1 MPYINNVEI
10 AGNLGKDAKSST
22 TKTGKQVIR
31 FSIASSKRWTDK
43 EGKEHETTDWFRV
56 AAWGSLTKFANS
68 LKQGDPV
75 LVKGELRTSRYT
87 DDDGLTRETVEIVA
101 DTLLR
106 IDYSKVATAE
116 RGDAYEPDEAA

>member
-10 AGNLGKDAKSST
+10 AGNLGQDAKSST
-22 TKTGKQVIR
+22 TKSGKQVTR
-31 FSIASSKRWTDK
+31 FSIASNKMWTDK
-43 EGKEHETTDWFRV
+43 TGKEHETTDWFRV

-75 LVKGELRTSRYT
+75 LVKGELRTSKYT
-87 DDDGLTRETVEIVA
+87 DDEGVTRETVEVVA
-101 DTLLR
+101 KTLLR
-106 IDYSKVATAE
+106 IDYSKVAIAE

>member
-1 MPYINNVEI
+1 MAYINNVEI

-22 TKTGKQVIR
+22 TKSGKQVTR
-31 FSIASSKRWTDK
+31 FSLASNRKWTDK
-43 EGKEHETTDWFRV
+43 AGKEHESTDWFRV
-56 AAWGSLTKFANS
+56 AVWGNLTKFASS

-75 LVKGELRTSRYT
+75 LVKGALRTGKYT
-87 DDDGLTRETVEIVA
+87 DDDGVTRETVEIVA

-106 IDYSKVATAE
+106 IDYSEVATAE

>member
-22 TKTGKQVIR
+22 TKSGKQVTR
-31 FSIASSKRWTDK
+31 FSIASNKRWTDK
-43 EGKEHETTDWFRV
+43 AGKEHETTDWFRV
-56 AAWGSLTKFANS
+56 AAWGGLTKFANS

-75 LVKGELRTSRYT
+75 LVKGELRTSKYT
-87 DDDGLTRETVEIVA
+87 DDDGVTRETVEVVA
-101 DTLLR
+101 ETLLR

>member
-10 AGNLGKDAKSST
+10 AGNLGKDAKSAT
-22 TKTGKQVIR
+22 TKSGKQVTR
-31 FSIASSKRWTDK
+31 FSIASNKRWTDK
-43 EGKEHETTDWFRV
+43 AGKEHETTDWFRV

-75 LVKGELRTSRYT
+75 LVKGELRASKYT
-87 DDDGLTRETVEIVA
+87 DDDGVTRETVEVVA
-101 DTLLR
+101 ETLLR

>member
-22 TKTGKQVIR
+22 TKSRKQVTR
-31 FSIASSKRWTDK
+31 FSIASNKRWTDK
-43 EGKEHETTDWFRV
+43 AGEEHETTDWFRV

-75 LVKGELRTSRYT
+75 W
-87 DDDGLTRETVEIVA
+87 
-101 DTLLR
+101 
-106 IDYSKVATAE
+106 SKESSGPASDRRSSGTTE
-116 RGDAYEPDEAA
+116 RAFCAGQD